1 MKHPFHLRYDN
12 QANVWHDA
20 LPMGN
25 GKLGAMV
32 YGHACVERIQ
42 LNDDSLW
49 HGAFYDRSNPA
60 LREKL
65 PEIRKLVFSGE
76 VEKAEELILQYMVGT
91 PINMRHY
98 SPLGELNLALNQR
111 LPYAFGWLPNSH
123 DAEQYTS
130 DLDLMTGVLE
140 VQHTQAGIRYHRE
153 MFVSNPAQVMCI
165 RLTTETPAS
174 INLDILMDR
183 TVVSDQTIGDDR
195 RPGKRVRAGIW
206 PATLADSNR
215 SVDDRT
221 ILLQGHEAEVGFAA
235 AVRVVC
241 DGVMQNPVSQ
251 LLARGCSEVVI
262 YLASSTTNRCAD
274 PAAEVLGRLEAAQQK
289 GYGKLYADHAQDF
302 SSLMSRCELDLGPSP
317 DLMTDKRILAVREG
331 TPDPG
336 LAALY
341 FQYGRYLIV
350 SGGRA
355 DSAALNL
362 QGIWNAEFMPSWDS
376 KHTININQQMNYWP
390 VEVCN
395 LSELHVPF
403 MDLMKK
409 MHENGKRTAQV
420 MYGMRG
426 MVCHHNT
433 DFYGDCA
440 PQDWYMAATPWTTGG
455 PWMGLH
461 VWEHYLHTRDVD
473 FLKEMYP
480 ILRDMALFYV
490 DFLVERDGMLV
501 TCPSVSPENR
511 YILPSGNDTP
521 VCAGPA
527 MDNQILRAFFG
538 VCTEIQR
545 LLEVDAALRDT
556 LSTMA
561 SKLPETQ
568 IGSKGQIIEW
578 DKEYP
583 ELTPGMGHVS
593 HLFACYPGT
602 GINWHETPELMQ
614 AVRRS
619 LALRADHGAAKG
631 GWPLAWFVNLH
642 ARLLDGEKTDAG
654 IARMLTHSSSRSLLN
669 ANRVFQIDGNL
680 GLTAGIAECLLQS
693 HIALHF
699 LPALPASWK
708 EGHVQGLRARGA
720 YEVDLDWKDGM
731 LEKATVLPMQDGTV
745 EVVGPALAVSCEGQT
760 VAITKTDIGFSFAC
774 GNGKKYVLMNA
785 SPFRP
790 TRSQNEHASAKES

>member
-1 MKHPFHLRYDN
+1 MNHPYHLRYDN

-49 HGAFYDRSNPA
+49 YGAFHDRSNPA

-65 PEIRKLVFSGE
+65 PEIRKLVFDGE

-91 PINMRHY
+91 PNNMRHY

-140 VQHTQAGIRYHRE
+140 IAHTQAGVRYRRE
-153 MFVSNPAQVMCI
+153 MFVSNPAQVLCI
-165 RLTTETPAS
+165 RLTTETPGA

-206 PATLADSNR
+206 PATMADANR
-215 SVDDRT
+215 TVDDRT
-221 ILLQGHEAEVGFAA
+221 ILLQGHEAEVGFAT
-235 AVRVVC
+235 AVRVSC

-251 LLARGCSEVVI
+251 LLARDCSEVVL

-274 PAAEVLGRLEAAQQK
+274 PAAEVLERLERAQKQ
-289 GYGKLYADHAQDF
+289 GYAKLYADHVQDF
-302 SSLMSRCELDLGPSP
+302 SELMARCELDLGTAPA
-317 DLMTDKRILAVREG
+317 LTTDKRLLAVREG
-331 TPDPG
+331 TPDPA

-362 QGIWNAEFMPSWDS
+362 QGIWNADFMPSWDS
-376 KHTININQQMNYWP
+376 KYTININLQMNYWP

-395 LSELHVPF
+395 LSELHAPF

-461 VWEHYLHTRDVD
+461 VWEHYLHTQDLD

-490 DFLVERDGMLV
+490 DFLVERDGQLV

-538 VCTEIQR
+538 VCTDIQR
-545 LLEVDAALRDT
+545 LLDVDADLRDT
-556 LSTMA
+556 LLVMA
-561 SKLPETQ
+561 TKLPETQ
-568 IGSKGQIIEW
+568 IGSKGQIVEW

-614 AVRRS
+614 AVRQS
-619 LALRADHGAAKG
+619 LALRADHGAARG

-642 ARLLDGEKTDAG
+642 ARLMDGEKTDAG
-654 IARMLTHSSSRSLLN
+654 ITRMLAHSSSRSLLN

-699 LPALPASWK
+699 LPALPVSWK
-708 EGHVQGLRARGA
+708 EGRVRGLRARGA
-720 YEVDLDWKDGM
+720 YEVDLDWKDGR
-731 LEKATVLPMQDGTV
+731 LEKAAVRPMQDGIV
-745 EVVGPALAVSCEGQT
+745 EVVGAALRVTCEGAP
-760 VAITKTDIGFSFAC
+760 VPVTKTAVGFSFA
-774 GNGKKYVLMNA
+774 GTKGKHYLLL
-785 SPFRP
+785 P
-790 TRSQNEHASAKES
+790 E